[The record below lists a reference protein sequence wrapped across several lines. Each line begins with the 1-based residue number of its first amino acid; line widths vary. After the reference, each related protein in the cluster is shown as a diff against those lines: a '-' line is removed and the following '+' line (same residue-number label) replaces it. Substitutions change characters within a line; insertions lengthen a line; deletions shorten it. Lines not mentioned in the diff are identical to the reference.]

1 MPKKKKKMNTQRTVA
16 PVEPQPVEL
25 PTGPI
30 QVDEAEGVAI
40 NQAVAALRAV
50 DSKLAA
56 LRLQYRRQEDD
67 LISQRG
73 SVENELN
80 ATVKM
85 AAKRHDVPEG
95 WLINIDVGQFE
106 PPRE

>member
-1 MPKKKKKMNTQRTVA
+1 MSKKSKTNAKSNA

-25 PTGPI
+25 ATGPI
-30 QVDEAEGVAI
+30 RVDEAEAGSI

-50 DSKLAA
+50 DSRLAA

-67 LISQRG
+67 LITQRRT
-73 SVENELN
+73 VENELN

-95 WLINIDVGQFE
+95 WLINVDVGQFE